1 MFPKLNSIGRDNN
14 ILYVGAEFDPG
25 YATYSPGWIFK
36 PLGYLPKKKNLL
48 NFLFE
53 GRISIKFI

>member
-36 PLGYLPKKKNLL
+36 PLGYLPKKKK
-48 NFLFE
+48 
-53 GRISIKFI
+53 SIKFSF